1 MKRFSSL
8 ILIIFLCGIL
18 MTTVF
23 IAMNSSVSAAAEKW
37 VVAMQGIC
45 TDGMVRDAKEEMS
58 VGHSTFDQ
66 FCKKVRLS
74 RAVDARC
81 RNNNLEVKCQ

>member
-1 MKRFSSL
+1 MKRFSYL
-8 ILIIFLCGIL
+8 ILIIFFCGIL
-18 MTTVF
+18 ITAALV
-23 IAMNSSVSAAAEKW
+23 AMNNSASAAAEKW

-58 VGHSTFDQ
+58 EGHSSFDQ
-66 FCKKVRLS
+66 FCKKVRRS
-74 RAVDARC
+74 RAIDARC